1 MQPENSG
8 ATLATGTFSPPQCE
22 QTKSPREQSLIWE
35 RGRRGAVEGGGMQ
48 QRSTPAWESS
58 QGCIERRCKENI
70 HLAQKYNS
78 ANQAFQ
84 FEWEPWTLGLH
95 RNFPSSWAT
104 RVCTVWHKGR
114 GRFSFWFWVKRARLP
129 GETARHRH
137 QILNFLPL
145 SRCLAGFGQIH
156 QIWKQ
161 FHIEKRERPSEQN
174 KMVVC
179 FQRPWDFIVI
189 EWMVSQVFRAHWD
202 VQAHVSLEIGW
213 CWYIV
218 FVCQKYRF
226 EEYSPVSY
234 IKKEILKSG

>member
-1 MQPENSG
+1 MLGDLKLISPKSTPSHRWVKKVKSRDICQRQKWSREEKPIDSQSLPWEIKLPAVQPENSG

-58 QGCIERRCKENI
+58 QGCIEKRCKENI
-70 HLAQKYNS
+70 HLADKYNS

-84 FEWEPWTLGLH
+84 FEWEPLTFGLH
-95 RNFPSSWAT
+95 WNFPSSWAT

-161 FHIEKRERPSEQN
+161 FHIEKKRTP
-174 KMVVC
+174 
-179 FQRPWDFIVI
+179 
-189 EWMVSQVFRAHWD
+189 
-202 VQAHVSLEIGW
+202 
-213 CWYIV
+213 
-218 FVCQKYRF
+218 
-226 EEYSPVSY
+226 
-234 IKKEILKSG
+234 